1 MRLATWNVNSLGAR
15 LERVEAWLAEV
26 EPDVLC
32 LQETK
37 LADDA
42 FPALTF
48 SALGYESVHHGQGRW
63 NGVAI
68 LSRVGLD
75 APAVGFAPGDVILRD
90 EARIV
95 SATCGGV
102 RVASVYVPNG
112 RSPDH
117 EQYAFKLEWLARA
130 ARRTST
136 TPANRRPTS
145 SCAATSTSPP
155 TTATS
160 TTRRRSSARPTSR
173 PPSAPRSQQLLDWG
187 LVDVFRAAPRRATG
201 CTRGGTTA
209 PATSTRTAGCASTS
223 CSPREALA
231 ERAPWSLV
239 DRNAR
244 KGKPT
249 PSDHAPVVVE
259 FA

>member
-1 MRLATWNVNSLGAR
+1 

-26 EPDVLC
+26 EPDVVC

-48 SALGYESVHHGQGRW
+48 SALGYDSFHHGQGRW

-75 APAVGFAPGDVILRD
+75 APAIGFAPGDEILRD

-117 EQYAFKLEWLARA
+117 EQYEFKLEWLARLRAHLADACDPGAEVVVCGDFNVAPDDRDVYDPAKFANGTHVTPPERDALA
-130 ARRTST
+130 A
-136 TPANRRPTS
+136 
-145 SCAATSTSPP
+145 
-155 TTATS
+155 
-160 TTRRRSSARPTSR
+160 
-173 PPSAPRSQQLLDWG
+173 LVDWG
-187 LVDVFRAAPRRATG
+187 LVDVFREHHDADRLYSWWDYRAG
-201 CTRGGTTA
+201 DFHEGRGL
-209 PATSTRTAGCASTS
+209 RIDLVLASK
-223 CSPREALA
+223 ALA
-231 ERAPWSLV
+231 DRAVWSIV

-249 PSDHAPVVVE
+249 PSDHAPLVVE
-259 FA
+259 FR

>member
-1 MRLATWNVNSLGAR
+1 VRLATWNVNSLGAR
-15 LERVEAWLAEV
+15 LERVEAWIAEV
-26 EPDVLC
+26 EPDVVC

-48 SALGYESVHHGQGRW
+48 SALGYESFHHGQGRW

-68 LSRVGLD
+68 LSRVGLE
-75 APAVGFAPGDVILRD
+75 APAVGFAPGDVIPRD

-95 SATCGGV
+95 SATCAGV

-117 EQYAFKLEWLARA
+117 EQYQFKLEWLEQLATHLDAACDAAADVAVCGDFNIAPDDRDVYDPAKFVGSTHVTPPERA
-130 ARRTST
+130 AL
-136 TPANRRPTS
+136 AK
-145 SCAATSTSPP
+145 
-155 TTATS
+155 
-160 TTRRRSSARPTSR
+160 
-173 PPSAPRSQQLLDWG
+173 LLDWG
-187 LVDVFRAAPRRATG
+187 LVDVFRQHHDGDRLYSWWDYRAG
-201 CTRGGTTA
+201 DFHQGRGL
-209 PATSTRTAGCASTS
+209 RIDLVLAS
-223 CSPREALA
+223 RGLA
-231 ERAPWSLV
+231 ERAAWSLV

-249 PSDHAPVVVE
+249 PSDHAPLVVE

>member
-1 MRLATWNVNSLGAR
+1 MGLATWTVNSLGAR
-15 LERVEAWLAEV
+15 LERVVAWLAEV

-42 FPALTF
+42 FPSLTF
-48 SALGYESVHHGQGRW
+48 AALGYESIHHGQGRW
-63 NGVAI
+63 NGVAV

-112 RSPDH
+112 RSPEH
-117 EQYAFKLEWLARA
+117 EQYQFKLEWLASLRA
-130 ARRTST
+130 HLAEACQPTAEVAVCGDFNVALDDRDVYDPAKFVNATHV
-136 TPANRRPTS
+136 TPPEREAVR
-145 SCAATSTSPP
+145 A
-155 TTATS
+155 
-160 TTRRRSSARPTSR
+160 
-173 PPSAPRSQQLLDWG
+173 LIDWG
-187 LVDVFRAAPRRATG
+187 LVDVFRTHHDEDRLYSWWDYRAGDFHQGRGLRIDLVLASESLAKRAA
-201 CTRGGTTA
+201 
-209 PATSTRTAGCASTS
+209 
-223 CSPREALA
+223 
-231 ERAPWSLV
+231 WSLI

-249 PSDHAPVVVE
+249 PSDHAPLVVE
-259 FA
+259 FEDR